1 MLRKKKEPKAKRR
14 ILETLLRAM
23 QGTGAEK
30 LVLFER
36 LKVAGAFV
44 NEPATAL
51 AKAEEKLPI
60 GTQIA
65 VGCTCTQCC
74 VRSDCRENYG
84 GLAVRHQSR
93 QSGVSAA
100 RTEALIGCG
109 AARGPRGIAVAD
121 SFARNR
127 TESIRI

>member
-51 AKAEEKLPI
+51 AKAEKTLR
-60 GTQIA
+60 A
-65 VGCTCTQCC
+65 F
-74 VRSDCRENYG
+74 
-84 GLAVRHQSR
+84 
-93 QSGVSAA
+93 AA
-100 RTEALIGCG
+100 MERD
-109 AARGPRGIAVAD
+109 RD
-121 SFARNR
+121 
-127 TESIRI
+127 